1 MTVITIEKSICLE
14 SKFLDKN
21 FKHHLLTKLQQL
33 LFSNCSKDYGH
44 IIKVLNI
51 TEIVNHE
58 IDRANC
64 SNIFT
69 VKFEVEILKPDVGT
83 IMSGNVCMVYK
94 DGIFIEV
101 LKGRQK
107 MLIPK
112 LYLKD
117 YIFDENILCY
127 TKGEKSIK
135 EEDFISAKVTACQ
148 YNNNTFSCFG
158 YIMSFDDV

>member
-1 MTVITIEKSICLE
+1 MTVITIEKKICLD
-14 SKFLDKN
+14 SKFLDWN
-21 FKHHLLTKLQQL
+21 FKHHLLNKLQQL
-33 LFSNCSKDYGH
+33 LVSNCSKDYGH
-44 IIKVLNI
+44 IIKVINI

-69 VKFEVEILKPDVGT
+69 VKFEVEILKPGVGA
-83 IMSGNVCMVYK
+83 IMSGNVCMIYK

-117 YIFDENILCY
+117 YTFDESIPCY
-127 TKGEKSIK
+127 TKQEKVIK
-135 EEDFISAKVTACQ
+135 EGDIISAKVTACQ
-148 YNNNTFSCFG
+148 YNNKTFSCFG
-158 YIMSFDDV
+158 YLDEI